1 MSDAK
6 DFQANK
12 RPDAVVSDEP
22 FLERWSRRKRE
33 LDEADITGEDAEA
46 AAVVPAVETP
56 PAEPVLT
63 DADMPPIESLDS
75 ESDYSPFMSP
85 GVSEHLRTRALRKLF
100 HLPAFNITDGLND
113 YDEDFTGFTSLG
125 DTVTHEMKR
134 MLKRELEAADRA
146 ADEPT
151 TAASDAAPKEASVD
165 TDEQPRDENDDS
177 EETV

>member
-1 MSDAK
+1 MSEAK
-6 DFQANK
+6 DLRADE
-12 RPDAVVSDEP
+12 RADSAVGDEP
-22 FLERWSRRKRE
+22 FLERWSRRKRA
-33 LDEADITGEDAEA
+33 LDETDDSGQDT
-46 AAVVPAVETP
+46 AAVAAVPAVDTA

-63 DADMPPIESLDS
+63 DADMPPVESLDG

-113 YDEDFTGFTSLG
+113 YDEDFTGFAGLG

-146 ADEPT
+146 ADEST
-151 TAASDAAPKEASVD
+151 TDASDAALAGAIDD

>member
-1 MSDAK
+1 VIVSDAK
-6 DFQANK
+6 DTRADE
-12 RPDAVVSDEP
+12 RPDAAVSDEP

-33 LDEADITGEDAEA
+33 LDEADITGQDA
-46 AAVVPAVETP
+46 AAVPVVETP

-63 DADMPPIESLDS
+63 DADMPPVESLDS

-113 YDEDFTGFTSLG
+113 YDEDFTEFAGLG

-134 MLKRELEAADRA
+134 MLKRKLQERPDV
-146 ADEPT
+146 DEQGAT
-151 TAASDAAPKEASVD
+151 NA
-165 TDEQPRDENDDS
+165 DEQPLDQTAAGHEDVQQVEDDDS
-177 EETV
+177 EEIT